1 MAMYERDQAVAYAL
15 RYGIDPNPD
24 YVYIADNDCTN
35 FISQCLRAGGAR
47 NQYHGTHPWWYA
59 DGAMSGS
66 WSVAA
71 MLYWYILVST
81 ENNQGVTAATFFQST
96 GEPIDPLIMDTI
108 ELGDLIQYRND
119 EGQIRHSTI
128 ITGFMQT
135 SRGMEPAVTQHTRN
149 AVNIPWRKAFPTAIF
164 HHITGVY

>member
-1 MAMYERDQAVAYAL
+1 MASYQRNQAIAYAL

-24 YVYIADNDCTN
+24 YAYIADNDCTN

-47 NQYHGTHPWWYA
+47 NHYHPTHPWWYA
-59 DGAMSGS
+59 DGSMSGS

-81 ENNQGVTAATFFQST
+81 ENQQGITAMTFYQST
-96 GEPIDPLIMDTI
+96 DEPLSRQITDTI
-108 ELGDLIQYRND
+108 VLGDLIQYRD
-119 EGQIRHSTI
+119 GDGQVRHSTI
-128 ITGFMQT
+128 ITGFSAQ
-135 SRGMEPAVTQHTRN
+135 GGEPTVTQHTRN
-149 AVNIPWRKAFPTAIF
+149 AVNLPWRKAFPTAIF

>member
-1 MAMYERDQAVAYAL
+1 MAIYQRDQAAAYAQ

-47 NQYHGTHPWWYA
+47 NHYHESHPWWYA
-59 DGAMSGS
+59 DGQMSGS
-66 WSVAA
+66 WSVAS

-81 ENNQGVTAATFFQST
+81 QNNQGITAQTFYQST
-96 GEPIDPLIMDTI
+96 GESLSLQIYNAIAP
-108 ELGDLIQYRND
+108 GDLIQYRDD
-119 EGQIRHSTI
+119 EGRIRHSTI
-128 ITGFMQT
+128 ITGFMDAA
-135 SRGMEPAVTQHTRN
+135 RGTEPLVTQHTRN